1 MSAHESSWTL
11 RRLHAGE
18 LPAPEATRAQA
29 HAEAC
34 EACGATLRSFVDAQA
49 AFEAE
54 VPFEAFE
61 AGVERAHARQVKAS
75 EQPAT
80 RAQWVRP
87 LMAVA
92 ASVVVLVLARPLLE
106 THGTADP
113 ARPPV
118 AGNRLKGGAGA
129 ELRIGGGMDPQ
140 RVAGT
145 EAPEALQPGERV
157 RLGYTADAYRYVA
170 ALSVDAQG
178 EVTPL
183 YPESGDSLAV
193 EPGAG
198 QHWLPESVEFTGA
211 GAERVVLVLTDAP
224 VSMDALSDAARKAFD
239 AAGRDVTR
247 MAPLDVAG
255 AQTQWILLKP

>member
-18 LPAPEATRAQA
+18 LPAPEANRVRE

-34 EACGATLRSFVDAQA
+34 EACGATLRSFADAQA

-54 VPFEAFE
+54 VPFEKFE
-61 AGVERAHARQVKAS
+61 AGVERARARQAS
-75 EQPAT
+75 TESRTQA
-80 RAQWVRP
+80 RWVRP

-106 THGTADP
+106 TGGRTDP
-113 ARPPV
+113 LQPPV

-129 ELRIGGGMDPQ
+129 ELRIGGGVDPQ
-140 RVAGT
+140 RVAST

-193 EPGAG
+193 EPGVG

-224 VSMDALSDAARKAFD
+224 VSMDALSDAAWKSFT

-247 MAPLDVAG
+247 MAPLDVPG
-255 AQTQWILLKP
+255 AQTQWVLLKP

>member
-1 MSAHESSWTL
+1 MSAHESNWTL
-11 RRLHAGE
+11 RRLHVGD
-18 LPAPEATRAQA
+18 LPAPEALRARE

-34 EACGATLRSFVDAQA
+34 EACGAVLRSLSEQQS

-54 VPFEAFE
+54 VPFERFE
-61 AGVERAHARQVKAS
+61 AGVERALARQSKAS
-75 EQPAT
+75 AEPAT
-80 RAQWVRP
+80 RATWARP
-87 LMAVA
+87 LMLVA
-92 ASVVVLVLARPLLE
+92 ASVFVLVLVRPLLE
-106 THGTADP
+106 NDGASGTVT
-113 ARPPV
+113 RPV
-118 AGNRLKGGAGA
+118 AGNRLKGGVGA
-129 ELRIGGGMDPQ
+129 ELRIGGGVEPQ
-140 RVAGT
+140 RVASVD
-145 EAPEALQPGERV
+145 APEALRPGDRV
-157 RLGYTADAYRYVA
+157 RLGYTPEAHRYVA

-211 GAERVVLVLTDAP
+211 GTERVVLVLTDAP
-224 VSMDALSDAARKAFD
+224 VSMDVLSDAARKSFA

-255 AQTQWILLKP
+255 EQTQWILLKP

>member
-18 LPAPEATRAQA
+18 LPPPEANRVRE
-29 HAEAC
+29 HAETC
-34 EACGATLRSFVDAQA
+34 EACGATLRSFADAQA

-54 VPFEAFE
+54 VPFEGFE
-61 AGVERAHARQVKAS
+61 AGVERARARQAS
-75 EQPAT
+75 RAPAT

-92 ASVVVLVLARPLLE
+92 ASVLVLVLARPLLE
-106 THGTADP
+106 TGGRTEP
-113 ARPPV
+113 VPPPV
-118 AGNRLKGGAGA
+118 AGNRIKGGAGA
-129 ELRIGGGMDPQ
+129 ELRIGGGVEPQ
-140 RVAGT
+140 RVAST
-145 EAPEALQPGERV
+145 ESPEALRPGERV

-170 ALSVDAQG
+170 ALSVDARG

-224 VSMDALSDAARKAFD
+224 LSMEALSDAARKAFD

>member
-18 LPAPEATRAQA
+18 LPTQEAHRVRE

-54 VPFEAFE
+54 VPFEGFE
-61 AGVERAHARQVKAS
+61 AGVERARARQAAR
-75 EQPAT
+75 EPAA
-80 RAQWVRP
+80 RAQWARP

-92 ASVVVLVLARPLLE
+92 ASVLVLVLARPLLE
-106 THGTADP
+106 SGGRTDP
-113 ARPPV
+113 VPPPV
-118 AGNRLKGGAGA
+118 AGNRIKGGAGA
-129 ELRIGGGMDPQ
+129 ELRIGGGVDPQ
-140 RVAGT
+140 RVANT
-145 EAPEALQPGERV
+145 DAPEALQPGERV
-157 RLGYTADAYRYVA
+157 RLGYTADAYRFVA

-224 VSMDALSDAARKAFD
+224 VSMDALSDAARKAFT

-247 MAPLDVAG
+247 MAPLDVPG

>member
-1 MSAHESSWTL
+1 MSAHESNWTL
-11 RRLHAGE
+11 RRLHVGE
-18 LPAPEATRAQA
+18 LLAPEALRARE

-34 EACGATLRSFVDAQA
+34 EACGAVLRSLTNEQT

-54 VPFEAFE
+54 VPFERFE
-61 AGVERAHARQVKAS
+61 AGVERSLARQARTS
-75 EQPAT
+75 ARPAT
-80 RAQWVRP
+80 RPAWAGP
-87 LMAVA
+87 LMVVA
-92 ASVVVLVLARPLLE
+92 ASLFVLVLARPLLE
-106 THGTADP
+106 SGTVT
-113 ARPPV
+113 RPV
-118 AGNRLKGGAGA
+118 TGNRLKGGAGA
-129 ELRIGGGMDPQ
+129 ELRIGGGVEPQ
-140 RVAGT
+140 RVASVD
-145 EAPEALQPGERV
+145 APEALRPGERV
-157 RLGYTADAYRYVA
+157 RLGYTPETHRYVA

-224 VSMDALSDAARKAFD
+224 VSMDALSDAARKSFA

-255 AQTQWILLKP
+255 EQTQWILLKP

>member
-1 MSAHESSWTL
+1 MSAHESNWTL
-11 RRLHAGE
+11 RRLHVGD
-18 LPAPEATRAQA
+18 LPAPEALRARE
-29 HAEAC
+29 HADAC
-34 EACGATLRSFVDAQA
+34 DACGAVLRSLADQQT

-54 VPFEAFE
+54 VPFERFE
-61 AGVERAHARQVKAS
+61 AGVERALARQGKAAA
-75 EQPAT
+75 EPVA
-80 RAQWVRP
+80 RAAWARP
-87 LMAVA
+87 LMLVA
-92 ASVVVLVLARPLLE
+92 ASVFVLVLARPLLE
-106 THGTADP
+106 TGGVT
-113 ARPPV
+113 RPV
-118 AGNRLKGGAGA
+118 AGNRVKGGAGA
-129 ELRIGGGMDPQ
+129 ELRIGGGADRQ
-140 RVAGT
+140 RVASVD
-145 EAPEALQPGERV
+145 APEALRPGERV
-157 RLGYTADAYRYVA
+157 RLGYTPESHRYVA

-224 VSMDALSDAARKAFD
+224 VSMDVLSDAARKSFA

-255 AQTQWILLKP
+255 EQTRWILLKP

>member
-18 LPAPEATRAQA
+18 LPAQEAQRVQA

-34 EACGATLRSFVDAQA
+34 EACGAALRSFADAQA

-54 VPFEAFE
+54 VPFERFE
-61 AGVERAHARQVKAS
+61 AGVERARARQAS
-75 EQPAT
+75 KDQAT

-92 ASVVVLVLARPLLE
+92 ASVLVLVLARPLLE
-106 THGTADP
+106 TGGRTAP
-113 ARPPV
+113 IQPPV
-118 AGNRLKGGAGA
+118 TGNRIKGGAGA
-129 ELRIGGGMDPQ
+129 ELRIGGGVEPQ
-140 RVAGT
+140 RVAST

-224 VSMDALSDAARKAFD
+224 VSMDALSDAARKAFV

-247 MAPLDVAG
+247 MAPLGVAG
-255 AQTQWILLKP
+255 AQTQWILQKP

>member
-18 LPAPEATRAQA
+18 LPTQEANRVQA
-29 HAEAC
+29 HVEAC
-34 EACGATLRSFVDAQA
+34 EACGATLRSFADAQA

-54 VPFEAFE
+54 VPFEHFE
-61 AGVERAHARQVKAS
+61 AGVERTRARQAAR
-75 EQPAT
+75 EPAT
-80 RAQWVRP
+80 STRWVRP

-92 ASVVVLVLARPLLE
+92 ASVLVLVLARPLLE
-106 THGTADP
+106 TGGRTDP
-113 ARPPV
+113 VQPPV

-129 ELRIGGGMDPQ
+129 ELRIGGGVDPQ
-140 RVAGT
+140 RVAST

-183 YPESGDSLAV
+183 YPESGESLAV

-224 VSMDALSDAARKAFD
+224 VSMDALSDAARKAFN

-255 AQTQWILLKP
+255 AQTQWMLLKP

>member
-18 LPAPEATRAQA
+18 LPTHEANRVRE

-34 EACGATLRSFVDAQA
+34 EACGATLRSFADAQA
-49 AFEAE
+49 AFEAD
-54 VPFEAFE
+54 VPFESFE
-61 AGVERAHARQVKAS
+61 AGVERARARQAS
-75 EQPAT
+75 SKESAT
-80 RAQWVRP
+80 RSQWVRP

-106 THGTADP
+106 TGGRTDP
-113 ARPPV
+113 VQPPV
-118 AGNRLKGGAGA
+118 TGNRIKGGAGA
-129 ELRIGGGMDPQ
+129 ELRIGGGVDPQ
-140 RVAGT
+140 RVAST

-157 RLGYTADAYRYVA
+157 RLGYTADTFRYVA
-170 ALSVDAQG
+170 ALSVDTQG

-224 VSMDALSDAARKAFD
+224 VSMDALSDAARKSFV

-255 AQTQWILLKP
+255 TQTQWILLKP

>member
-18 LPAPEATRAQA
+18 LPAPEAHRVRN
-29 HAEAC
+29 HAGAC

-54 VPFEAFE
+54 VPFERFE
-61 AGVERAHARQVKAS
+61 AGVEQARARQAS
-75 EQPAT
+75 REPAP

-92 ASVVVLVLARPLLE
+92 ASVLVLVLARPLLE
-106 THGTADP
+106 TSGRTDP
-113 ARPPV
+113 VQPPV
-118 AGNRLKGGAGA
+118 TGNRLKGGAGA
-129 ELRIGGGMDPQ
+129 ELRIGGGVEPQ
-140 RVAGT
+140 RVAST

-183 YPESGDSLAV
+183 YPEDGDSLAV

-211 GAERVVLVLTDAP
+211 GLERVVLVLTDAP
-224 VSMDALSDAARKAFD
+224 VSMDALSDAARKAF
-239 AAGRDVTR
+239 AASGRDVTR

>member
-18 LPAPEATRAQA
+18 LPAPEATRARE

-34 EACGATLRSFVDAQA
+34 EACGATLRSFVEAQA

-54 VPFEAFE
+54 VPFERFE
-61 AGVERAHARQVKAS
+61 AGVERARARQVKAAA
-75 EQPAT
+75 EPET
-80 RAQWVRP
+80 RTRWVRP

-92 ASVVVLVLARPLLE
+92 ASVVLLVLVRPLLE
-106 THGTADP
+106 NQGTTDP
-113 ARPPV
+113 VRPSV
-118 AGNRLKGGAGA
+118 TGNRLKGGAAA
-129 ELRIGGGMDPQ
+129 ELRIGGGADPQ
-140 RVAGT
+140 RVASP

-183 YPESGDSLAV
+183 YPEAGDSLAV
-193 EPGAG
+193 EPGVG
-198 QHWLPESVEFTGA
+198 THWLPESVEFTGA

-224 VSMDALSDAARKAFD
+224 VSMDALSDAARRAFD

>member
-1 MSAHESSWTL
+1 MSAHESNWTL

-18 LPAPEATRAQA
+18 LPAQETHRVREHVQGCA
-29 HAEAC
+29 
-34 EACGATLRSFVDAQA
+34 ACGATLRSFADAQA

-54 VPFEAFE
+54 VPFERFE
-61 AGVERAHARQVKAS
+61 AGVERARARQEMKA
-75 EQPAT
+75 PAT

-87 LMAVA
+87 LLAVA
-92 ASVVVLVLARPLLE
+92 ASLVVLVLARPLL
-106 THGTADP
+106 GTRGGTDP
-113 ARPPV
+113 AQPPV
-118 AGNRLKGGAGA
+118 AGNRLKGGASA
-129 ELRIGGGMDPQ
+129 ELRIGGGVDPQ
-140 RVAGT
+140 RVAST
-145 EAPEALQPGERV
+145 EAQEALQPGERV

-183 YPESGDSLAV
+183 YPESGDSLEV

-211 GAERVVLVLTDAP
+211 GAERVVLVLTESP
-224 VSMDALSDAARKAFD
+224 LSMAALSDAARKSFI

-255 AQTQWILLKP
+255 AQTQWVLLKP

>member
-18 LPAPEATRAQA
+18 LPAPEAQRVQA
-29 HAEAC
+29 HAKAC
-34 EACGATLRSFVDAQA
+34 EACGAALRSFADAQA

-54 VPFEAFE
+54 VPFESFE
-61 AGVERAHARQVKAS
+61 AGVERARARQAS
-75 EQPAT
+75 KEQAT
-80 RAQWVRP
+80 RSQWVRP

-106 THGTADP
+106 TGGRTDP
-113 ARPPV
+113 IQPPV
-118 AGNRLKGGAGA
+118 TGNRIKGGAGA
-129 ELRIGGGMDPQ
+129 ELRIGGGAEPQ
-140 RVAGT
+140 RVAST

-183 YPESGDSLAV
+183 YPESGDSLSV
-193 EPGAG
+193 EPSAG
-198 QHWLPESVEFTGA
+198 QRWLPESVEFTGA

-224 VSMDALSDAARKAFD
+224 VSMDALSDAARKAFV